1 MRKGSPRVSST
12 PRLPFA
18 LVAAVMV
25 FGTFPAAA
33 DFASGMKAYLNG
45 DYGVARREWLAAADA
60 GDHDAEFWLGMS
72 DLNGWGAP
80 ADPAKAARNFRFAA
94 EAGNPDAQFNLAIL
108 LRDALGG
115 SPAEID
121 DWLKKAAT
129 GGSAEAQAGLAERA
143 ATNVAPKIEPRAE
156 TEVVVAPPPPPAPK
170 VEPRT
175 ETEIVAAPPP
185 PAPKVEPRTE
195 TEIVA
200 APPPPPAPKVEP
212 RTETEIVAAPPPA
225 PKIEPRVETKVVV
238 APPPAP
244 KIEPRAETKV
254 VVAPPPAP
262 KIEPRV
268 ETKVAAAP
276 PPAPKVEP
284 RVETKVAAASS
295 EEVETLYKR
304 GMAARSGLDE
314 PQDLAK
320 AADLLS
326 LAAERGHIKAPYGLG
341 AIYAVGG
348 TGVLRDPIKAMM
360 WMLVSQRKGNPDAA
374 KGVDMLRPRLDPKQM
389 EAATAQAG
397 IWLSRHP

>member
-1 MRKGSPRVSST
+1 MRKGSPRVSLT

-18 LVAAVMV
+18 LVAAVMMS
-25 FGTFPAAA
+25 GAFPAAA

-45 DYGVARREWLAAADA
+45 DFGVARREWLAAADA
-60 GDHDAEFWLGMS
+60 GDHDAEFWLGMA

-129 GGSAEAQAGLAERA
+129 GGSAEAQAGLAERV
-143 ATNVAPKIEPRAE
+143 ATDVAPKIAPRVEP
-156 TEVVVAPPPPPAPK
+156 EVAVAPSPPPAPK
-170 VEPRT
+170 VEPPA
-175 ETEIVAAPPP
+175 ETKVAVAPPP
-185 PAPKVEPRTE
+185 PPVPKVEPPAE
-195 TEIVA
+195 TKVA

-212 RTETEIVAAPPPA
+212 PA
-225 PKIEPRVETKVVV
+225 
-238 APPPAP
+238 
-244 KIEPRAETKV
+244 
-254 VVAPPPAP
+254 
-262 KIEPRV
+262 
-268 ETKVAAAP
+268 ETKVAAPPP

-284 RVETKVAAASS
+284 RVETKVAAPPPPPAPKVEPQPKAKVAVAPPSPPVPKAEAKPENKAVAVSS
-295 EEVETLYKR
+295 EEVEALYKR
-304 GMAARSGLDE
+304 GMAARAGLDE

-326 LAAERGHIKAPYGLG
+326 SAAERGHIKAPYGLG
-341 AIYAVGG
+341 AVYAVGG

-360 WMLVSQRKGNPDAA
+360 WMLVSQRKGHPDAA
-374 KGVDMLRPRLDPKQM
+374 KGVGMLRPQLDPKQM
-389 EAATAQAG
+389 EAATAQAE